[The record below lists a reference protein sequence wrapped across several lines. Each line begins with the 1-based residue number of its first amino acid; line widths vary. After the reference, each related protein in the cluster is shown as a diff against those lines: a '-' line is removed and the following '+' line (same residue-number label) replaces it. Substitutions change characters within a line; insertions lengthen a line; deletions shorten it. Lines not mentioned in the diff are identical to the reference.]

1 MERALTVHNVAA
13 SDVASRANQR
23 KHLLTMGHICSRNHG
38 RRKQRDQ
45 SGKRERKKVTREE
58 VF

>member
-1 MERALTVHNVAA
+1 
-13 SDVASRANQR
+13 
-23 KHLLTMGHICSRNHG
+23 MGHICSRNHG